1 MSQKSAKRIL
11 NDIKQYKNSNLRD
24 NGIYV
29 LFNEENIHN
38 CKAMI
43 VGPSDTPYAYGYY
56 FFDINFPIV
65 R

>member
-11 NDIKQYKNSNLRD
+11 NDIKQYKNSDLRD

-29 LFNEENIHN
+29 IFNEENIHN

-43 VGPSDTPYAYGYY
+43 VGS
-56 FFDINFPIV
+56 
-65 R
+65 

>member
-1 MSQKSAKRIL
+1 MSHKSTKRIL
-11 NDIKQYKNSNLRD
+11 NDIKQYKNSDLRE

-29 LFNEENIHN
+29 IFNEDNIYN

-56 FFDINFPIV
+56 FFDCIFL
-65 R
+65 